1 MQAKPQDAAVKRWE
15 SRLLAPSDPARR
27 PGAPAVVPDREGR
40 PPVKQDRAVVYT
52 LTLLGLAI
60 TLAGIF
66 CGVVA
71 FLATLKAHDPDPLL
85 RWWPRGVEY
94 VRRVAVKISGWF
106 GATTPTRYIYV
117 TEGIQAND
125 EFGVAAVLRS
135 GLPVPPD
142 LPLEEQIRLLVERI
156 EDVEEAAKIDREHRA
171 EELHALRVD
180 LTGRADRLQ

>member
-1 MQAKPQDAAVKRWE
+1 
-15 SRLLAPSDPARR
+15 
-27 PGAPAVVPDREGR
+27 
-40 PPVKQDRAVVYT
+40 VVYT

-180 LTGRADRLQ
+180 LTGRADRLQESDNRILHDARDMVLGTIRLQVLGLGLVGVGTALMALPVLLGT